1 MKSVFGLIL
10 IVILLFGCTSSGQLS
25 RVPAENII
33 DLSQN
38 EEKEEYK
45 LIVLDP
51 GFDTWFATTW
61 NSGKD
66 RSVDYYSHWNYRY
79 VSEWNYKVTRPHT
92 SQFFDTMIQYDPTID
107 YGIEIERKLYFY
119 FRWVDTK
126 LGIQVLNTPPPRGIL

>member
-10 IVILLFGCTSSGQLS
+10 LVFLLFGCTSSSPLS

-38 EEKEEYK
+38 EEEHK

-66 RSVDYYSHWNYRY
+66 RSVNYYSHWNYRY

-107 YGIEIERKLYFY
+107 YGIEIERKLYYY

-126 LGIQVLNTPPPRGIL
+126 LGIQILDIRPSGGIL